1 MNHREWRWWG
11 LTVLCAGIALPS
23 AASAFDL
30 LDAYRL
36 AVAGDAN
43 FLAAR
48 ATADAAREALPQAKA
63 GLLPQISLSANRN
76 HYDTDQTS
84 IDSLRRE
91 RTIEYEYWG
100 KNGALSL
107 RQPLFRLG
115 NVANYFQ
122 AEASVAGAEAT
133 LEKHTQNLALRLAGA
148 YFDVLAAID
157 KLDTVRTQKAAY
169 AGQLTASERAFE
181 TGFGTRTD
189 IDDVRARFDMAVAQ
203 EIDAAHGLGVTER
216 ALAGVLNQRVKS
228 ETLARID
235 ATRLRLD
242 LPQPR
247 DLDAWLS
254 LAEQQNPELR
264 AILSNIEVAEREVDK
279 ARAAHLPTL
288 DLVASRS
295 LSDSADNSTY
305 GSKYWT
311 TSFGVQLNVPL
322 YAGGQTSS
330 AVRQAQAN
338 LERARQEYEGGRRQL
353 EVEVA
358 KEFGVVEQGVA
369 RVKALEQALR
379 SAEQALLSSRKGV
392 MAGTRNSVDVLNAL
406 QQLSSA
412 RLDLSKARSDYAIG
426 RLKLKIAAGMLNED
440 DVIEVN
446 SWLKPAA
453 LLAGEDRK

>member
-1 MNHREWRWWG
+1 
-11 LTVLCAGIALPS
+11 
-23 AASAFDL
+23 
-30 LDAYRL
+30 
-36 AVAGDAN
+36 
-43 FLAAR
+43 
-48 ATADAAREALPQAKA
+48 
-63 GLLPQISLSANRN
+63 
-76 HYDTDQTS
+76 
-84 IDSLRRE
+84 
-91 RTIEYEYWG
+91 
-100 KNGALSL
+100 
-107 RQPLFRLG
+107 
-115 NVANYFQ
+115 
-122 AEASVAGAEAT
+122 
-133 LEKHTQNLALRLAGA
+133 
-148 YFDVLAAID
+148 
-157 KLDTVRTQKAAY
+157 
-169 AGQLTASERAFE
+169 
-181 TGFGTRTD
+181 
-189 IDDVRARFDMAVAQ
+189 
-203 EIDAAHGLGVTER
+203 
-216 ALAGVLNQRVKS
+216 
-228 ETLARID
+228 LARID